1 MSTPGT
7 SPYSPIPLI
16 SNATFHRRITL
27 STPHGPQIL
36 TYALIGSN
44 DAGPTRSRTLLFLPG
59 MFASRYLGIPLHILA
74 ERAGVRILVVD
85 RFSMGGSGDVPL
97 SRRISTWC
105 DVIPRL
111 LEHLG
116 IESVGLVAHSAGT
129 IYTLNM
135 LVDEG
140 CRRFIQGLVVFLGM
154 AMFNPTLFLPFAS
167 YTHPVT
173 KSFVAAPWVDPTHSH
188 VTSMQLAQYIP
199 QPAFKLWHHI
209 PRFFV
214 TQATPVLA
222 SSGAAL
228 RKISAPSSGLIS
240 SSRSQEEADRTF
252 LEANYRRVEREYGV
266 PVKDQEELAQL
277 AVNYMFAE
285 NTVGANSEALQCLR
299 KGEGR
304 EWGAVDDYAGYI
316 KGLVERE
323 RERGRQEGRQDER
336 GLRVRVYHAAT
347 DAMVGR
353 KGQEYFEGC
362 WRCAGEGVDFDAR
375 RVEGTDHDTVSQA
388 AEVWEEIFALFR

>member
-1 MSTPGT
+1 MSALDI
-7 SPYSPIPLI
+7 SPYSPTPLI
-16 SNATFHRRITL
+16 SKASFHRRITL
-27 STPHGPQIL
+27 PTPHGPQTL
-36 TYALIGSN
+36 TYALIGSSGS
-44 DAGPTRSRTLLFLPG
+44 DASPIRTLLFLPG

-85 RFSMGGSGDVPL
+85 RFGMGGSIDVPL

-111 LEHLG
+111 LDHLG

-135 LVDEG
+135 LMDER
-140 CRRFIQGLVVFLGM
+140 CRRLVTGVIVFL
-154 AMFNPTLFLPFAS
+154 
-167 YTHPVT
+167 
-173 KSFVAAPWVDPTHSH
+173 APWVDPTHSH

-199 QPAFKLWHHI
+199 QPAFRLWHHI

-222 SSGAAL
+222 SSGAAM
-228 RKISAPSSGLIS
+228 RKISAPSTGLIS
-240 SSRSQEEADRTF
+240 SSQSQEEADRTF
-252 LEANYRRVEREYGV
+252 LEANYARVEREYGV
-266 PVKDQEELAQL
+266 PAKDQEELTRL
-277 AVNYMFAE
+277 AVNYMFSE

-304 EWGAVDDYAGYI
+304 EWGVVDDYETSI
-316 KGLVERE
+316 KAVVQGERE
-323 RERGRQEGRQDER
+323 RAREQGGQCQIRI
-336 GLRVRVYHAAT
+336 RVYHAAT
-347 DAMVGR
+347 DALVGK

-362 WRCAGEGVDFDAR
+362 WRGAGEGVDFDSR

-388 AEVWEEIFALFR
+388 AEVWEQIFALLR

>member
-1 MSTPGT
+1 
-7 SPYSPIPLI
+7 
-16 SNATFHRRITL
+16 
-27 STPHGPQIL
+27 
-36 TYALIGSN
+36 
-44 DAGPTRSRTLLFLPG
+44 
-59 MFASRYLGIPLHILA
+59 
-74 ERAGVRILVVD
+74 
-85 RFSMGGSGDVPL
+85 
-97 SRRISTWC
+97 
-105 DVIPRL
+105 
-111 LEHLG
+111 
-116 IESVGLVAHSAGT
+116 
-129 IYTLNM
+129 
-135 LVDEG
+135 
-140 CRRFIQGLVVFLGM
+140 
-154 AMFNPTLFLPFAS
+154 
-167 YTHPVT
+167 
-173 KSFVAAPWVDPTHSH
+173 
-188 VTSMQLAQYIP
+188 MQLAQYIP

-266 PVKDQEELAQL
+266 PVKDQEELVQL

-304 EWGAVDDYAGYI
+304 EWGAVDDYAGCI

-323 RERGRQEGRQDER
+323 GDRGREEGRQDER

-362 WRCAGEGVDFDAR
+362 WRGAGEGVEFDAR

-388 AEVWEEIFALFR
+388 AEIWEEIFALFR

>member
-1 MSTPGT
+1 MSTLST
-7 SPYSPIPLI
+7 SPYSSIPLI
-16 SNATFHRRITL
+16 SNATFHRHITL
-27 STPHGPQIL
+27 LTPHGPQTL

-44 DAGPTRSRTLLFLPG
+44 DAGPTRTLLFLPG

-85 RFSMGGSGDVPL
+85 RFGMGGSGDVPL

-111 LEHLG
+111 LEYLG

-135 LVDEG
+135 LVDER
-140 CRRFIQGLVVFLGM
+140 CRRLIQGVVVFL
-154 AMFNPTLFLPFAS
+154 
-167 YTHPVT
+167 
-173 KSFVAAPWVDPTHSH
+173 APWVDPTHSH

-222 SSGAAL
+222 SSGAAM

-240 SSRSQEEADRTF
+240 SSQSQEEADRTF
-252 LEANYRRVEREYGV
+252 LEANYARVEREYGV
-266 PVKDQEELAQL
+266 PVKEQEELARL

-304 EWGAVDDYAGYI
+304 EWGAVGDYAGCI
-316 KGLVERE
+316 KGFVEKE
-323 RERGRQEGRQDER
+323 RERGREESRQDER
-336 GLRVRVYHAAT
+336 GIRVRVYHAAT

-362 WRCAGEGVDFDAR
+362 WRGAGDGVDFDAR

-388 AEVWEEIFALFR
+388 AEVWVEIFALFR